1 MHEQPENRRVV
12 ICDDEPHITRAV
24 ALKLKRAGYAPET
37 HPDGRAA
44 WDAVRRESPALVVT
58 DCQMPRMSGLDLLRA
73 LRGEADTAD
82 TPVILLTGKGYELD
96 EAELRAELGEVR
108 LFAKPFS
115 PRELLATVTA
125 LLGTAAAAA
134 GGGTAVETATAG

>member
-1 MHEQPENRRVV
+1 MNTRIV

-24 ALKLKRAGYAPET
+24 ALKLRRAGFAPET

-44 WDAVRRESPALVVT
+44 WEAVLRETPGVVIT
-58 DCQMPRMSGLDLLRA
+58 DCQMPRMSGLELLRA
-73 LRGEADTAD
+73 LRDAPATAD

-96 EAELRAELGEVR
+96 EDELRAELGDVR

-115 PRELLATVTA
+115 PRELLATVTT
-125 LLGTAAAAA
+125 LLGDPAGAASGRSAVATAAAR
-134 GGGTAVETATAG
+134 